1 MAASLPSCFLYHR
14 QHCLT
19 LFVFVFVFLFV
30 LFCLCLVLFVFVLHC
45 WFVFFVL
52 LFCVFRVF
60 FDLSYKLFVGF
71 IFGTDGWED
80 ATTGASAV
88 MPFSIKN
95 NVPRCI

>member
-1 MAASLPSCFLYHR
+1 MAASLPSSFLYHQ

-52 LFCVFRVF
+52 LFGVFRVF
-60 FDLSYKLFVGF
+60 FDLYSMLV
-71 IFGTDGWED
+71 
-80 ATTGASAV
+80 
-88 MPFSIKN
+88 
-95 NVPRCI
+95 